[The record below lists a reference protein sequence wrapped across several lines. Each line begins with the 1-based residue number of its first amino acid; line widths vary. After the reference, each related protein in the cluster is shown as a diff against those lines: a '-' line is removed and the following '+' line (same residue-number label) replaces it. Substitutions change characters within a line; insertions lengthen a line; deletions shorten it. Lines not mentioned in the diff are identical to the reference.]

1 MLWAHILREWTD
13 MMDLDGLVRLG
24 TILKSHGVNGEMALS
39 VPPGLDWSDDPD
51 YLVCMMDGIP
61 VPFYPD
67 SIRGKSSTVVLV
79 KFQDYDNVDDIS
91 RFMGVTVYMPREYLV
106 EHDSDELLWER
117 FLGWQVSDTAAGPLG
132 VIKAVDE
139 STPNVLFLVVD
150 GSRERVIPANPVWIT
165 QVDKNERT
173 LRYNLPEGLADL

>member
-39 VPPGLDWSDDPD
+39 VPSGLDWSDDPD

-91 RFMGVTVYMPREYLV
+91 RLMESLSICLEYLV

-117 FLGWQVSDTAAGPLG
+117 FSVGRCPIRQPDRWSHQ
-132 VIKAVDE
+132 
-139 STPNVLFLVVD
+139 
-150 GSRERVIPANPVWIT
+150 GS
-165 QVDKNERT
+165 
-173 LRYNLPEGLADL
+173 

>member
-1 MLWAHILREWTD
+1 
-13 MMDLDGLVRLG
+13 
-24 TILKSHGVNGEMALS
+24 
-39 VPPGLDWSDDPD
+39 
-51 YLVCMMDGIP
+51 
-61 VPFYPD
+61 
-67 SIRGKSSTVVLV
+67 
-79 KFQDYDNVDDIS
+79 
-91 RFMGVTVYMPREYLV
+91 
-106 EHDSDELLWER
+106 
-117 FLGWQVSDTAAGPLG
+117 VSDTAAGPLG